1 MSEQSARRYTLRP
14 LEKSDLS
21 HVARWFLDLHDL
33 AAFDRSSRA
42 PRCSEAT
49 EKDWAP
55 VFDTAEDQNK
65 HWFAVESETNDVVGM
80 VGMQDVNPVNRDAVV
95 ALFVDHSVRR
105 HGVGIRATAL
115 LLDLAFHQ
123 FGLNRITSYF
133 REDNTRSADLM
144 SRLGV
149 KIEGRMRQAWFAEGQ
164 FFDMV
169 VVGLLSDEWEKHREK
184 LMTELQPDPVVSFG
198 GFVANGWTWPPNVSN
213 EA

>member
-1 MSEQSARRYTLRP
+1 MSKKPARRYALRP
-14 LEKSDLS
+14 LEKEDLA
-21 HVARWFLDLHDL
+21 HVSRWFLDLHDL

-42 PRCSEAT
+42 PQCSAANQ
-49 EKDWAP
+49 KNWAS
-55 VFDTAEDQNK
+55 VFENSSEEGTY
-65 HWFAVESETNDVVGM
+65 WFAVESEEEKIVGM
-80 VGMQDVNPVNRDAVV
+80 VGMQDVNLVNRDAVV

-115 LLDLAFHQ
+115 LLDLAFRQ

-133 REDNTRSADLM
+133 REDNNRSADLM

-149 KIEGRMRQAWFAEGQ
+149 QIEGRMRQAWYAEGK

-169 VVGLLSDEWEKHREK
+169 VVGLLSSDWEKHRK
-184 LMTELQPDPVVSFG
+184 SLMQELKPDTIVSFG
-198 GFVANGWTWPPNVSN
+198 GFIGNGWTWPPNISK